1 MSRTLPTAGAWPA
14 ALALGVLWTISACG
28 DGPAPQRDALT
39 ASPAGPHGGFAA
51 GSPAPIS
58 AAAVQA
64 ALRMSPVP
72 PAPVDPTNLFDADP
86 QAAELGRLLF
96 HSTAL
101 SKDGDVSCAT
111 CHLPEQSFVDGR
123 RLALGVLPLER
134 HTMPLWNLAHQRW
147 FFWDGRADSLWSQS
161 LVPIEDPLEHAFTRA
176 GVAHAIHD
184 DPELR
189 QRYERVFGALP
200 PLEDALRF
208 PAIARPVP
216 ANDRAHQ
223 LADEHARAKRG
234 DEEHHTHLFGS
245 GFRHPHQRAWDA
257 MAAEDQ
263 EAVTSVFVNVGKAL
277 AAFQRLIESRDA
289 PFDRFVAGL
298 REGDPAGVASLSD
311 SAARGFELFVGK
323 ARCISCHG
331 GPLFTDLEFHDT
343 GVPEVPG
350 APVDDPGRA
359 RGLEALRAFEFGVRS
374 RWSDDPEGPAGVKV
388 DFLPA
393 AGHAHGPGEFKT
405 PSLRSIASTPPYMH
419 NGAFETLE
427 EVVSFYATRETARAT
442 GTTEKILVPLG
453 LSKEEQADLV
463 AFLRSL
469 TGAPLDLARFAAPNR

>member
-1 MSRTLPTAGAWPA
+1 MSTPPSTIGARSA
-14 ALALGVLWTISACG
+14 ALVLGVLSTACG
-28 DGPAPQRDALT
+28 GAGPSPGPPAD
-39 ASPAGPHGGFAA
+39 SPAGAEAPIA
-51 GSPAPIS
+51 APIS
-58 AAAVQA
+58 EAAVQA

-72 PAPVDPTNLFDADP
+72 PGPEDPTNRVDVDP
-86 QAAELGRLLF
+86 QAAALGRLLF

-123 RLALGVLPLER
+123 ALALGVLPLER

-184 DPELR
+184 DPDLR
-189 QRYERVFGALP
+189 RRYEEVFGALP
-200 PLEDALRF
+200 PLGDKLRF

-223 LADEHARAKRG
+223 LADEHARANRDG
-234 DEEHHTHLFGS
+234 QEHHTHLFGS

-257 MAAEDQ
+257 MAPEDQ
-263 EAVTSVFVNVGKAL
+263 EAVTQVFVHVGKAL
-277 AAFQRLIESRDA
+277 AAFQRQIESRDA
-289 PFDRFVAGL
+289 PFDRFVEGL
-298 REGDPAGVASLSD
+298 REGDAAKVASLDD
-311 SAARGFELFVGK
+311 SAARGFELFIGE

-350 APVDDPGRA
+350 APVDDPGRS
-359 RGLEALRAFEFGVRS
+359 RGLEALRASEFGVRS

-393 AGHAHGPGEFKT
+393 AGHGHGPGEFKT
-405 PSLRSIASTPPYMH
+405 PSLRSVVHTPPYMH
-419 NGAFETLE
+419 NGAFATLE
-427 EVVSFYATRETARAT
+427 EVVAFYATRETARVT
-442 GTTEKILVPLG
+442 GTTEKILVPLD
-453 LSKEEQADLV
+453 LTEEDQADLV

-469 TGAPLDLARFAAPNR
+469 TGSPPDLARLGAPTR